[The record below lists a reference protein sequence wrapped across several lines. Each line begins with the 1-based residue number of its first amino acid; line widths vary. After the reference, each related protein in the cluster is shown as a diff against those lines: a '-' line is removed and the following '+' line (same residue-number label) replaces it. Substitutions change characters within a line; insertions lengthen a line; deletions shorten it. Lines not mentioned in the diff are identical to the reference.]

1 MSKLIEFI
9 EYLDDFGRSPFAKWM
24 NDLDSYAA
32 IKVQVAMTKVEV
44 GNFSSVR
51 NLGGG
56 ISEIKIDFGPGYRV
70 YFAKEKEFL
79 LLLLGGGSK
88 KNQQHEIDEAK
99 AVWKEY
105 KKRKRSILISG
116 GD

>member
-56 ISEIKIDFGPGYRV
+56 ISEIKIDFGPGIG
-70 YFAKEKEFL
+70 FILQK
-79 LLLLGGGSK
+79 K
-88 KNQQHEIDEAK
+88 KNFYFCCLGVVLKKINSMK
-99 AVWKEY
+99 LMKLKRCGKNIKKEND
-105 KKRKRSILISG
+105 LF
-116 GD
+116 

>member
-88 KNQQHEIDEAK
+88 KINSMKLMKLKRCGKNIK
-99 AVWKEY
+99 KEND
-105 KKRKRSILISG
+105 LF
-116 GD
+116 